1 MPAKPFEPRPQGAA
15 PHRGHADEAALL
27 ARIAAGDVEAFGV
40 LVGRYLGSLLG
51 ISRRM
56 LRDDAEAEDVAQE
69 TLLRLW
75 RSADL
80 VTVGPGGLQPWL
92 RRVASNLCIDRIRTA
107 RRETVTDEL
116 PEEAT
121 TPDQLRSLEE
131 QELGA
136 RVDRALKALP
146 ERQRLALTLFHFEGM
161 SQLEIAAVM
170 DISDQ
175 AVESLLARARRT
187 LKATLQE
194 EWRALLPADET

>member
-1 MPAKPFEPRPQGAA
+1 
-15 PHRGHADEAALL
+15 LL

-92 RRVASNLCIDRIRTA
+92 RRVASNLCIDRMRTA